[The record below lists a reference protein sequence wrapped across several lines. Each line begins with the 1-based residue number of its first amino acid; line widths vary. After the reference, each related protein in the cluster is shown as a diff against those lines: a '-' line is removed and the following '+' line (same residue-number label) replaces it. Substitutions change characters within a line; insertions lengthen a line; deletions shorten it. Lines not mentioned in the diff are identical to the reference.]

1 MPRPRR
7 TKRLAQLKIDA
18 RNAGW
23 PKAWSLDHPNDER
36 ALIDGCYPD
45 IHAAERLK
53 RFYERFMILP
63 NEGGG
68 TKPFTILE
76 WWYRDVLGPLFGWK
90 RKDGRRRFDKGFVST
105 AKKSAKSTLL
115 AGLPLYMMLADGE
128 DEAEAY
134 VAAVDRDQASIIY
147 RKTSRAVKLSPLA
160 KVLKRI
166 DSQKRIVH
174 ASSSSFFEAIS
185 SDADSAEGANP
196 HLLLVDELHAWR
208 DRQFFNALMY
218 GDIARNQPMFLMI
231 TTAGD
236 DKLSIGYEEYEFAK
250 ALLDPGNDFYSMS
263 HFAFIAEAAPEREWD
278 DPAGW
283 KEANPSIGKGYRLP
297 TIAKLKAK
305 CDEARQSPRKQ
316 RQFIRYICN
325 RWVDEVEAPWLDVD
339 GWRECSEQEQPDHH
353 GTATNCGIDL
363 SRTRDMTAL
372 CMVWRVGVY
381 YDAAWRFW
389 FPADNLKRYEDEW
402 RVPLRDW
409 AKAGWILTT
418 PGRSVDYGAIRRE
431 LSGAVLD
438 DQGNKTG
445 EHYDG
450 CLADAYNIQAVGYDP
465 YNSLELI
472 KNLREYDGINTVEV
486 PQNYTHLNAPCKL
499 LETLIADRHFRPEP
513 NPVATWMAGHC
524 VAPADPNGNIKPS
537 KNKSKHKID
546 GITALVIAMSRARL
560 ATPPKRRR
568 ILAI

>member
-7 TKRLAQLKIDA
+7 TKRLAQLKLDA

-36 ALIDGCYPD
+36 ALLDGCYPD

-53 RFYERFMILP
+53 KFYESFMVLP
-63 NEGGG
+63 KQGGG
-68 TKPFTILE
+68 TEPFKILD
-76 WWYRDVLGPLFGWK
+76 WWYRDVLAPLFGWK
-90 RKDGRRRFDKGFVST
+90 RKDGRRRFDKGFVFT
-105 AKKSAKSTLL
+105 AKKSAKSTLVS
-115 AGLPLYMMLADGE
+115 GLPLYMMLADGE

-134 VAAVDRDQASIIY
+134 VAATDRDQASIIY
-147 RKTSRAVKLSPLA
+147 RKTSRAVKLSPLS
-160 KVLKRI
+160 KVVKRI

-174 ASSSSFFEAIS
+174 EASSSFFEAIS

-218 GDIARNQPMFLMI
+218 GDIARDQPLFLMI

-236 DKLSIGYEEYEFAK
+236 DKQSIGYEEYEFAK
-250 ALLDPGNDFYSMS
+250 ELLDPNTDFYSLS
-263 HFAFIAEAAPEREWD
+263 HFAFIAEASAEREWD

-297 TIAKLKAK
+297 TIKKLKAK

-316 RQFIRYICN
+316 REFLRYICN
-325 RWVDEVEAPWLDVD
+325 RWIDEVEAPWLDRD
-339 GWRECSEQEQPDHH
+339 QWTECSKQEQPDHA
-353 GTATNCGIDL
+353 GEPCWGGLDL
-363 SRTRDMTAL
+363 SRTRDLTAL
-372 CMVWRVGVY
+372 CLVWRNGLY

-389 FPADNLKRYEDEW
+389 FPAANLKAFEDEW

-409 AKAGWILTT
+409 AQQGWIITT
-418 PGRSVDYGAIRRE
+418 PGRSVNYGAIRKE
-431 LSGAVLD
+431 ISGAVLD
-438 DQGNKTG
+438 DKGNKLP

-450 CLADAYNIQAVGYDP
+450 CLADRYDIRELGYDP
-465 YNSLELI
+465 YNSMELI
-472 KNLREYDGINTVEV
+472 THMHEHDGVNTVEV

-499 LETLIADRHFRPEP
+499 LETLIANRQFRPEP
-513 NPVATWMAGHC
+513 NPVASWMVGHC
-524 VAPADPNGNIKPS
+524 VVASDVNGNIRPS
-537 KNKSKHKID
+537 KNKSRHKID
-546 GITALVIAMSRARL
+546 GISALVIALSRARF
-560 ATPPKRRR
+560 AQPIRTRR
-568 ILAI
+568 IRAI